1 MPLGLVIPAQP
12 QGDDLHMRLG
22 RQIIVLGVASG
33 LLYSTGCAKKTPQL
47 PTQAK
52 VPADTI
58 PSNLPVEISQETP
71 PAPPPEAP
79 KQEAPQTEPP
89 KPAQHHKKKTPPPA
103 ATTQTTAPTA
113 PASANQGTTTIAAAR
128 PPANPAR
135 PDPAINAD
143 VSSAQL
149 SQQKQTTAQLL
160 EETEKTLGSLNHT
173 LSHDQEEVVNQIRSY
188 VGQSRSATRDG
199 DFERAYNLATKAHL
213 LSDALVKK

>member
-1 MPLGLVIPAQP
+1 MI
-12 QGDDLHMRLG
+12 LG

-33 LLYSTGCAKKTPQL
+33 LLYSTGCAKKTPRL
-47 PTQAK
+47 PQQAK
-52 VPADTI
+52 APADTI
-58 PSNLPVEISQETP
+58 PSNLPVEISQEAP

-79 KQEAPQTEPP
+79 KQEPQPEQPP
-89 KPAQHHKKKTPPPA
+89 KPAQHHKKKTPAPA
-103 ATTQTTAPTA
+103 ATAQNTPSSPAGTT
-113 PASANQGTTTIAAAR
+113 QGTTTVATAR

-149 SQQKQTTAQLL
+149 SQQKQTTAQLI
-160 EETEKTLGSLNHT
+160 EETEKTLGGLNRA
-173 LSHDQEEVVNQIRSY
+173 LSHDEEEIVNQIRSY

-213 LSDALVKK
+213 LSDALAKK